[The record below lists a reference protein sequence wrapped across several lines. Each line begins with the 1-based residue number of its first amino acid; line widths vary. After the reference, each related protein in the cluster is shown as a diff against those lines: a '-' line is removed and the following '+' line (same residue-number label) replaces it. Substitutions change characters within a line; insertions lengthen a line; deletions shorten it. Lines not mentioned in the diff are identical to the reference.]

1 MEKKYPPPLRDE
13 GEYKLMSFGPK
24 YREKRKKEKVKRKGI
39 HTEVENVKYI
49 IKGKKGTKEVQNQY
63 IAPGEPIISGA
74 GGIWFPT
81 HM

>member
-1 MEKKYPPPLRDE
+1 
-13 GEYKLMSFGPK
+13 MSFGPK
-24 YREKRKKEKVKRKGI
+24 YREKRKKEKSEKKRN
-39 HTEVENVKYI
+39 TEVENVKYI

-63 IAPGEPIISGA
+63 IASGEPIISGA